1 MYNKFYGFKERPFEI
16 TPDPSYVYLSEIHQ
30 EALSYLQYAIREGKG
45 FSVIT
50 GDAGTGKTTLVH
62 KLLSN
67 LDGNVRT
74 CYIFNPL
81 MDRDDFLNFVCKDL
95 GIEQSTIKSRGQRL
109 SALHNFLLNCF
120 EKHEK
125 VFLIIDEA
133 QCMEPELLQ
142 EVRLMTN
149 LETAKYKLLHVI
161 LLGQPELN
169 QILNKQEFR
178 PLKQRIT
185 IRYHLRPLNL
195 KETKAFI
202 LFRLKRAGSR
212 NITVFNDNAIEE
224 IYRYSQGIPRLINIL
239 CDNALLTGFSSEQM
253 RIGKDLIKQTIK
265 DMDVPSSATTSDIKK
280 YIFRATITVA
290 IILLFLLT
298 IFFTYLFLEYWR

>member
-1 MYNKFYGFKERPFEI
+1 MYKKFYGFKSRPFEI
-16 TPDPSYVYLSEIHQ
+16 TPDPSFVYLSDPHQ
-30 EALSYLQYAIREGKG
+30 EALASLKYAIQEGKG

-67 LDGNVRT
+67 LDGKVRT

-81 MDRDDFLNFVCKDL
+81 MDRDDFLKFVCNDL
-95 GIEQSTIKSRGQRL
+95 GVEMSSIKSRGQNL
-109 SALHNFLLNCF
+109 SALHSFLLNSF
-120 EKHEK
+120 AKHEK

-161 LLGQPELN
+161 LLGQPELT
-169 QILNKQEFR
+169 QILNKTEFR

-185 IRYHLRPLNL
+185 VRYHLRSLDLP
-195 KETKAFI
+195 ETKEYI
-202 LFRLKRAGSR
+202 LYRLKRAGSR
-212 NITVFNDNAIEE
+212 NITLFSDSAIKE

-239 CDNALLTGFSSEQM
+239 CDNALLAGYSSEQK
-253 RIGKDLIKQTIK
+253 RLSKELITKTAE
-265 DMDVPSSATTSDIKK
+265 DMDVTLPGKSRMIKM
-280 YIFRATITVA
+280 IFRATMIVA
-290 IILLFLLT
+290 LLFLVLLT
-298 IFFTYLFLEYWR
+298 IFAIYFYFEYWR

>member
-1 MYNKFYGFKERPFEI
+1 MYKKFYGFKSRPFEI
-16 TPDPSYVYLSEIHQ
+16 TPDPSYVYLSEAHQ
-30 EALSYLQYAIREGKG
+30 EALSSLQYAIHEGKG

-50 GDAGTGKTTLVH
+50 GEAGTGKTTLVH

-67 LDGNVRT
+67 LDGQVRT

-81 MDRDDFLNFVCKDL
+81 MDRDDFLKFICKDL
-95 GIEQSTIKSRGQRL
+95 GIEMASIKSRGQNL
-109 SALHNFLLNCF
+109 SALHSFLLNCF
-120 EKHEK
+120 ARHEK

-161 LLGQPELN
+161 LLGQPELT
-169 QILNKQEFR
+169 QILNKTEFR

-185 IRYHLRPLNL
+185 VRYHLRPLDL
-195 KETKAFI
+195 AETKEYI

-212 NITVFNDNAIEE
+212 NISIFSDSAVKE

-239 CDNALLTGFSSEQM
+239 CDNALLTGYSSEQK
-253 RIGKDLIKQTIK
+253 RLSKELIIKTAEDLDVTLPGK
-265 DMDVPSSATTSDIKK
+265 SGIKK
-280 YIFRATITVA
+280 RIIRAAAMVA
-290 IILLFLLT
+290 LFFLVSLIILAVYFY
-298 IFFTYLFLEYWR
+298 IEYWR

>member
-1 MYNKFYGFKERPFEI
+1 MYKKFYGFKARPFEI
-16 TPDPSYVYLSEIHQ
+16 TPDPSYVYLSEVHQ
-30 EALSYLQYAIREGKG
+30 EALASLQYAIHEGKG

-50 GDAGTGKTTLVH
+50 GEAGTGKTTLVH

-67 LDGNVRT
+67 LDGHVRT

-81 MDRDDFLNFVCKDL
+81 MDRDDFLMFICKDL
-95 GIEQSTIKSRGQRL
+95 GIEMSSIKSRGQNL
-109 SALHNFLLNCF
+109 SALHGFLLNCF
-120 EKHEK
+120 AKQEK

-161 LLGQPELN
+161 LLGQPELT
-169 QILNKQEFR
+169 QILNKPEFR

-185 IRYHLRPLNL
+185 VRYHIRSLDL
-195 KETKAFI
+195 KETKEYI
-202 LFRLKRAGSR
+202 LYRLKRAGSR
-212 NITVFNDNAIEE
+212 NITIFNESAIKE

-239 CDNALLTGFSSEQM
+239 CDNALLAGFSSEQQ
-253 RIGKDLIKQTIK
+253 RLGKDLIKQTAK
-265 DMDVPSSATTSDIKK
+265 DMDIASSGTVDVKK
-280 YIFRATITVA
+280 YILQAAMTIT
-290 IILLFLLT
+290 LFFLVLLT
-298 IFFTYLFLEYWR
+298 IFMIYFYIEYWR